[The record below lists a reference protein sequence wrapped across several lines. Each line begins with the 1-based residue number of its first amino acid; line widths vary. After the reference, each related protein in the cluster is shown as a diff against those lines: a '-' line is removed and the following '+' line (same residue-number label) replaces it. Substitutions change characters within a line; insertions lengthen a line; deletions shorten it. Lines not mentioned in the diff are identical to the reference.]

1 MAVEVHTDQLSNAEL
16 VSLYA
21 RYLVNGP
28 DGSQDDHGEELE
40 ALRTKILQRMK
51 EWP

>member
-16 VSLYA
+16 VSLYVE
-21 RYLVNGP
+21 YLVNGP
-28 DGSQDDHGEELE
+28 DGSLDDHGQVLE
-40 ALRTKILQRMK
+40 ALRMKILQRMK